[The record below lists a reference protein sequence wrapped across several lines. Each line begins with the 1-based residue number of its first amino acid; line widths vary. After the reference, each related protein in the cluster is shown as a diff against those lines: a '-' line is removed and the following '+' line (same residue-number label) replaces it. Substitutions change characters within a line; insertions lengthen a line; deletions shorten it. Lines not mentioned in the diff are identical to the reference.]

1 MSDRGHLLFLKAMY
15 RECLKIFRCPPKM
28 CDPLYVF
35 KFLLK
40 VLPEIRVDANSEIL
54 VIDIALP

>member
-1 MSDRGHLLFLKAMY
+1 
-15 RECLKIFRCPPKM
+15 M
-28 CDPLYVF
+28 CDTLYVF